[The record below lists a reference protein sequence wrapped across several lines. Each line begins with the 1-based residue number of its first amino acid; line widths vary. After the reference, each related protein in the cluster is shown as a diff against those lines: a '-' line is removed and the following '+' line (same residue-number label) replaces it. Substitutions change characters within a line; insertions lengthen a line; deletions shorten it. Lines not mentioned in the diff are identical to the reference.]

1 MQVDASQLHVALHA
15 RDHFPAARELR
26 DEAVAHVRAS
36 EALLAGGDR
45 CRLEEH
51 TDAEGRRRHLID
63 NFRRRPG
70 DAPKRILL

>member
-1 MQVDASQLHVALHA
+1 MHLALHA
-15 RDHFPAARELR
+15 REHFPAAQELR
-26 DEAVAHVRAS
+26 DEAVAHVRAN

-45 CRLEEH
+45 CRLEEY
-51 TDAEGRRRHLID
+51 TDAEERRRHLIV